1 MRQRGQEKN
10 QWDDS
15 WNIILMVK
23 SDFEFWFHL
32 GFVTF
37 EVKNSWAFC
46 IVLHA
51 KIRMDIL
58 GFVQVLEVERWIP
71 TLLDLGRYYLNL
83 HSRSRSTK
91 TTILNYMFLLS
102 IFLIPSAI

>member
-1 MRQRGQEKN
+1 
-10 QWDDS
+10 
-15 WNIILMVK
+15 
-23 SDFEFWFHL
+23 
-32 GFVTF
+32 
-37 EVKNSWAFC
+37 
-46 IVLHA
+46 
-51 KIRMDIL
+51 MDIL

-91 TTILNYMFLLS
+91 TTILNYAEYMFLLS